1 MHLYIYNICI
11 YLFIYILLNIVDGT
25 LLSAFKKMIE
35 SMTIYSNLCLVISPC
50 SELSLMNLPSKESLL
65 RFLYKVCP

>member
-25 LLSAFKKMIE
+25 LLSAFKK
-35 SMTIYSNLCLVISPC
+35 
-50 SELSLMNLPSKESLL
+50 
-65 RFLYKVCP
+65 